1 MHDPEGDAL
10 TSLHVRR
17 AVGGA
22 SESLGWVV
30 ERLSPL
36 LLALATYRLGPSLR
50 ATVDPQDLVN
60 ETWLVAL
67 PRLGDLQPQQGRIT
81 PVLLKFLTSTLLFQL
96 SNLVRKHVRRQR
108 LGAIATPDSG
118 AATPSQLPAETCGV
132 VTRAVQQELRGQVM
146 ACLDEL
152 SPQDRE
158 VILLRGVEQQ
168 DNQTVAT
175 LLGIEPPAVSMR
187 YTRALRRLRERLPAS
202 VFEELADE

>member
-17 AVGGA
+17 AVAGTPA
-22 SESLGWVV
+22 SLEWVV

-36 LLALATYRLGPSLR
+36 LLAHAAYRLGPALR
-50 ATVDPQDLVN
+50 ASVDPQDLVN

-67 PRLGDLQPQQGRIT
+67 PRLGDLEPQQGRIT
-81 PVLLKFLTSTLLFQL
+81 PVLLKFLTSTLLFQV

-108 LGAIATPDSG
+108 LGAAAPDLPA
-118 AATPSQLPAETCGV
+118 AATPSELPAETCGV
-132 VTRAVQQELRGQVM
+132 VTRAVQRELHGQVL
-146 ACLDEL
+146 ACLEEL

-175 LLGIEPPAVSMR
+175 LLGLEPPAVSMR
-187 YTRALRRLRERLPAS
+187 YTRALRRLREKLPAS
-202 VFEELADE
+202 IFDELPAE

>member
-1 MHDPEGDAL
+1 MQDPEGDAL

-17 AVGGA
+17 AVAGTPA
-22 SESLGWVV
+22 SLEWVV

-36 LLALATYRLGPSLR
+36 LLAHASYRLGPALR
-50 ATVDPQDLVN
+50 ASVDPQDLVN

-67 PRLGDLQPQQGRIT
+67 PRLGDLEPQQGRVT
-81 PVLLKFLTSTLLFQL
+81 PVLLKFLTSTLLFQI

-108 LGAIATPDSG
+108 LGAAAPDLPT
-118 AATPSQLPAETCGV
+118 APTPSELPAETCGV
-132 VTRAVQQELRGQVM
+132 VTRAVQRELHGQVL
-146 ACLDEL
+146 ACLEEL

-175 LLGIEPPAVSMR
+175 LLGLEPPAVSMR
-187 YTRALRRLRERLPAS
+187 YTRALRRLREKLPAS
-202 VFEELADE
+202 IFDELPAE